1 MGSDESADEA
11 VEFGELVNSEDC
23 PDRANCVNST
33 ERHGPDDGV
42 DDSAYLGVLVDRADG
57 TDKLNNGFG
66 RDDGGTQQ
74 DRTIGN
80 ASGPSEG

>member
-1 MGSDESADEA
+1 M
-11 VEFGELVNSEDC
+11 EFVELVNPDDC

-66 RDDGGTQQ
+66 RDDCADKKKIRK
-74 DRTIGN
+74 DRRFRR
-80 ASGPSEG
+80 GP